1 VAPIA
6 RAARVAT
13 VRQPARNPLRDLGS
27 RVAARSAMEPPRR
40 PSDDLAATLPASVES
55 EELLSRADKPAPTPR
70 AGERPPARRAPISA
84 RGAMP
89 SVTGAVLAGKYRVE
103 RFLGSGH
110 LAMVAAAYD
119 LQLQRRVAIK
129 YLLAE
134 SLEHPEMVE
143 RFAREARAAARVRG
157 EHVARVLD
165 HGSLEGGAPYIVF
178 EFLEGVDLEAY
189 LKAEGPL
196 PITRAVRYAL
206 EICEGLAEV
215 HAAQII
221 HRDMKPSNVFLA
233 KGPDRQNTIK
243 VLDFGVSK
251 MIDEPMTAVSRMLG
265 TVMYMSPEQLREA
278 NSVDLRTDI
287 WSLGVILYELISGVQ
302 PFEGPT
308 IVMVAQAIQRN
319 TPRPL
324 SDLRP
329 DVPAGLEAV
338 IAKCMKTDRAD
349 RYASVLDLAF
359 ALAPFARSRDR
370 ESVARITGVLHGS
383 LAPPEA
389 DSGETPSAS
398 SGVPMI
404 LAPPPAILPGA
415 PYGSEA
421 PVVTAMKTAAHP
433 VPLSL
438 RRRALE
444 IAILAGVLVLAV
456 LIGRY
461 SAAPSAITLR
471 VTSPT
476 PGAVVR
482 IDGGPHYPLP
492 LAQSPRRDGRP
503 HTIEVEAYGFAP
515 QTSTVTFESDV
526 VVITTLA
533 PKSPN

>member
-1 VAPIA
+1 
-6 RAARVAT
+6 
-13 VRQPARNPLRDLGS
+13 
-27 RVAARSAMEPPRR
+27 M
-40 PSDDLAATLPASVES
+40 AATLPASVES
-55 EELLSRADKPAPTPR
+55 DRFISREERGGSNRDELRASPTTPR
-70 AGERPPARRAPISA
+70 DALKASPTTPRDALRASPTTGLSNV
-84 RGAMP
+84 
-89 SVTGAVLAGKYRVE
+89 SGAVLAGKYRVE

-165 HGSLEGGAPYIVF
+165 HGMLESGAPYIVF
-178 EFLEGVDLEAY
+178 EYLEGVDLDAY
-189 LKAEGPL
+189 LKAEGRL

-215 HAAQII
+215 HAAQIV

-251 MIDEPMTAVSRMLG
+251 MVDEPMTAVSRMLG

-278 NSVDLRTDI
+278 NAVDLRTDI

-308 IVMVAQAIQRN
+308 IVSVAQAIQRN
-319 TPRPL
+319 SPRPL
-324 SDLRP
+324 AELRP

-338 IAKCMKTDRAD
+338 IAKCMQTDRGD
-349 RYASVLDLAF
+349 RYSSVLELAF
-359 ALAPFARSRDR
+359 ALAPFARTRDR
-370 ESVARITGVLHGS
+370 ESIARITGVLHGS
-383 LAPPEA
+383 LAPPEG
-389 DSGETPSAS
+389 DSGETPSVG
-398 SGVPMI
+398 SGTPMI
-404 LAPPPAILPGA
+404 LAAAPQLLPAV
-415 PYGSEA
+415 PYSDA
-421 PVVTAMKTAAHP
+421 PVVTAMKTASHQ
-433 VPLSL
+433 VP
-438 RRRALE
+438 RPPRGRGIE
-444 IAILAGVLVLAV
+444 IAIALGALALGL

-461 SAAPSAITLR
+461 TAPTTGMTLR

-482 IDGGPHYPLP
+482 IDGGPPYPLP
-492 LAQSPRRDGRP
+492 LAQPMPRDGRP
-503 HTIEVEAYGFAP
+503 HTIEVEAFGFAP
-515 QTSTVTFESDV
+515 QTSTVMFESDV
-526 VVITTLA
+526 IVVAALA
-533 PKSPN
+533 PKN